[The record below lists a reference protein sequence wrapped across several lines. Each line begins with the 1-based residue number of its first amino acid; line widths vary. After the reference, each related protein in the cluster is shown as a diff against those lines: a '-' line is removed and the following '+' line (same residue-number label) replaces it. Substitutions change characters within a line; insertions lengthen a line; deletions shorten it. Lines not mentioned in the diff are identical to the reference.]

1 MSSGRD
7 RGGYSVTRR
16 LGTAFGV
23 LIGLILLVAGG
34 VLTGAFIGHATSDVI
49 VDRLQPALIDNLR
62 LHREAADIQR
72 SMRGYLITGDQK
84 QLDAYRSAREAYP
97 AILATALRHG
107 DPETDQ
113 NLRTQARQLQ
123 AYLRITEQQEKAR
136 PRSEQA
142 AQLTRKANVPY
153 SAFEA
158 TNHELEVQLTK
169 EARRLDHR
177 SDRIVRVS
185 FAGVGALL
193 IAALATA
200 VYTSLRTTRALARP
214 LKGVERTLGRL
225 TAGEHSARAKEQGP
239 AEIRAVA
246 RSVNT
251 LADESDRL
259 RRIEEERGQ
268 LSKTARDVGIRIR
281 ERLDVDQVLDVT
293 CTGMGEGLDADYAFV
308 LLSDGDKPTVPVSRA
323 WSADQGLLPTEEQRA
338 LPPVPAEVIRDHY
351 RRGTTWTI
359 DDLSDYLAET
369 TPLPGAPGSFGK
381 TGMPEENR
389 DAAASL
395 GLVSVVLIP
404 LGVGEEPMGAVALAR
419 TRPGHRWRAVE
430 IEIAESMVAGVGRA
444 LHNSMLY
451 GQEARLVEKLRALDQ
466 AKSDFLSTVS
476 HELRTPLTSIVGY
489 IELLKDDDT
498 GPLAE
503 PQRRML
509 DIVDRNANRL
519 RALIED
525 LLTLSRIEAGTFSS
539 QKSEIDLRRL
549 VTSAVDTIKPAAEAG
564 SVRLEIDCPEVPLVL
579 EADSD
584 QLDRVLMNLL
594 SNAVKF
600 TPSGGLVRVEAA
612 ADDGHAVLSVSDTG
626 IGIPEEE
633 RKQLFSRFFRAS
645 NAVDAAIPGTGL
657 GLTIVNTIVTNH
669 GGTTE
674 VHSQEGEGTTV
685 TARLPLVAAPE
696 VVQATP

>member
-1 MSSGRD
+1 MSGGRD

-23 LIGLILLVAGG
+23 LIGLIVLVAAG
-34 VLTGAFIGHATSDVI
+34 VLAGAFIGHATTDAI
-49 VDRLQPALIDNLR
+49 VDRIQPTLIDNLR
-62 LHREAADIQR
+62 LHRAAADVQR

-84 QLDAYRSAREAYP
+84 QLDTYRAAREAYP
-97 AILATALRHG
+97 AILAEALKSG
-107 DPETDQ
+107 GPEADR
-113 NLRTQARQLQ
+113 NLRTQAQQLQ
-123 AYLRITEQQEKAR
+123 AYLRVVEQQERAT

-142 AQLTRKANVPY
+142 ARLTRKATVPY
-153 SAFEA
+153 EAFEA
-158 TNHELEVQLTK
+158 SNHELEDQLTAD
-169 EARRLDHR
+169 ARRLDR
-177 SDRIVRVS
+177 RADRIVRVS
-185 FAGVGALL
+185 VAAVGALL
-193 IAALATA
+193 IAAIAAA
-200 VYTSLRTTRALARP
+200 VYTSLRTTRALVRP
-214 LKGVERTLGRL
+214 LKGVEHTLGRL
-225 TAGEHSARAKEQGP
+225 TAGEHSARAEQQGP
-239 AEIRAVA
+239 AEMCAVA

-259 RRIEEERGQ
+259 REIEEERRR
-268 LSKTARDVGIRIR
+268 LSGIARGVGIRIR

-293 CTGMGEGLDADYAFV
+293 CTGMGEGLDADYLFV
-308 LLSDGDKPTVPVSRA
+308 LLCDGDKPTVPVTRA
-323 WSADQGLLPTEEQRA
+323 WSAEQGLLTTEQQSA

-351 RRGTTWTI
+351 RRGTIWSI
-359 DDLSDYLAET
+359 DNLSDYLAET
-369 TPLPGAPGSFGK
+369 TPVPGAPGSFGEA
-381 TGMPEENR
+381 GMPEENR
-389 DAAASL
+389 NAAAAL
-395 GLVSVVLIP
+395 GLVSVVFIP
-404 LGVGEEPMGAVALAR
+404 LGVGEEPMGAVVLGG
-419 TRPGHRWRAVE
+419 TRPERRWRAVE

-489 IELLKDDDT
+489 VELLKDDET
-498 GPLAE
+498 GPLSE
-503 PQRRML
+503 PQHRML

-539 QKSEIDLRRL
+539 QKGEVDLRRL
-549 VTSAVDTIKPAAEAG
+549 VASAVDTIRPAAEAA

-579 EADSD
+579 EADSE

-600 TPSGGLVRVEAA
+600 TPGGGHVRVEAA
-612 ADDGHAVLSVSDTG
+612 ADDGHAVLSVSDSG
-626 IGIPEEE
+626 IGIPEKE

-674 VHSQEGEGTTV
+674 VRSQEGEGTTV
-685 TARLPLVAAPE
+685 TARLPLVAAE
-696 VVQATP
+696 ETVQAP

>member
-1 MSSGRD
+1 MSGD
-7 RGGYSVTRR
+7 RELGGYSVTRR

-23 LIGLILLVAGG
+23 LIGLILLVAAG
-34 VLTGAFIGHATSDVI
+34 VLTAAFIGHGVADEI
-49 VDRLQPALIDNLR
+49 VDRTQPAIADNLR
-62 LHREAADIQR
+62 LNHKAADMQR
-72 SMRGYLITGDQK
+72 SMRGYLLTGDRQ
-84 QLDAYRSAREAYP
+84 QLDAYRTAREEYP
-97 AILATALRHG
+97 AVLAAALEHG
-107 DPETDQ
+107 GPEADR
-113 NLRTQARQLQ
+113 NLRTQAQQLQ
-123 AYLRITEQQEKAR
+123 AYLRIADLQERAT

-142 AQLTRKANVPY
+142 ARLSRRGTVLFD
-153 SAFEA
+153 AFEA
-158 TNHELEVQLTK
+158 TNHELEDQLT
-169 EARRLDHR
+169 EETRRLDHR
-177 SDRIVRVS
+177 GDRIVRASV
-185 FAGVGALL
+185 AGVSALL

-214 LKGVERTLGRL
+214 LKSVEHTLGRL
-225 TAGEHSARAKEQGP
+225 TAGDLSARAGQQGP
-239 AEIRAVA
+239 TEIRAVA

-251 LADESDRL
+251 LADESERL
-259 RRIEEERGQ
+259 RGIEEDQGR
-268 LSKTARDVGIRIR
+268 LSRIARDVGIRIR

-293 CTGMGEGLDADYAFV
+293 CTGMGKGLDADYIFV
-308 LLSDGDKPTVPVSRA
+308 LLSDGDKPTVPVARA
-323 WSADQGLLPTEEQRA
+323 WSADQGLLPAEQQRA
-338 LPPVPAEVIRDHY
+338 LPPVPTEVIRDHY
-351 RRGTTWTI
+351 HRGTTWTI
-359 DDLSDYLAET
+359 DNLSDYLAET
-369 TPLPGAPGSFGK
+369 TPVPGAPGSFGEM
-381 TGMPEENR
+381 GMPEENR
-389 DAAASL
+389 AAAAAL
-395 GLVSVVLIP
+395 GLVSVVFIP
-404 LGVGEEPMGAVALAR
+404 LGVGEEPIGAVVLGG
-419 TRPGHRWRAVE
+419 TRPERRWRPVE

-489 IELLKDDDT
+489 IELLKDDET
-498 GPLAE
+498 GPLSE

-509 DIVDRNANRL
+509 DVVDRNANRL

-539 QKSEIDLRRL
+539 QKSEVDLRRL
-549 VTSAVDTIKPAAEAG
+549 VASAVDTIRPAAEAG
-564 SVRLEIDCPEVPLVL
+564 SVRLEVDCPEVPLVL

-600 TPSGGLVRVEAA
+600 TPTGGQVRVQAA

-626 IGIPEEE
+626 IGIPEKE

-645 NAVDAAIPGTGL
+645 NAVEAAIPGTGL

-674 VHSQEGEGTTV
+674 VRSQEGEGTTV
-685 TARLPLVAAPE
+685 TARLPLVAVDESAQGP
-696 VVQATP
+696 

>member
-1 MSSGRD
+1 MSGGREL
-7 RGGYSVTRR
+7 GGYSVTRR

-23 LIGLILLVAGG
+23 LIGLILLVAAG
-34 VLTGAFIGHATSDVI
+34 VLTASSIAHGASDEI
-49 VDRLQPALIDNLR
+49 IDRTQPALADNLR
-62 LHREAADIQR
+62 LHGHAADMQR
-72 SMRGYLITGDQK
+72 SMRGFLLTGDQK
-84 QLDAYRSAREAYP
+84 QLDAYRTAREEYP
-97 AILATALRHG
+97 AVLASAVEDG
-107 DPETDQ
+107 SPETDR
-113 NLRTQARQLQ
+113 NLRTQAQQLE
-123 AYLRITEQQEKAR
+123 AYLRIADQQMRARPGSEKAAR
-136 PRSEQA
+136 
-142 AQLTRKANVPY
+142 LTRMGTVLYN
-153 SAFEA
+153 AFDA
-158 TNHELEVQLTK
+158 TNHKLEVQLTE
-169 EARRLDHR
+169 EAQRLDDR
-177 SDRIVRVS
+177 ADRIVHVNL
-185 FAGVGALL
+185 AGVSALL
-193 IAALATA
+193 VAAIAAA
-200 VYTSLRTTRALARP
+200 VYTSLRTTRALVRP
-214 LKGVERTLGRL
+214 LKGVEKTLGRL
-225 TAGEHSARAKEQGP
+225 TAGEHSARAEQQGP

-251 LADESDRL
+251 LAEESDRL
-259 RRIEEERGQ
+259 RRIEEERRR
-268 LSKTARDVGIRIR
+268 LSGIARDVGIRIR
-281 ERLDVDQVLDVT
+281 ERLDVDQVLEVT
-293 CTGMGEGLDADYAFV
+293 CAGMGEGLDADYIFV

-323 WSADQGLLPTEEQRA
+323 WSAEQGLLPTEEQRA

-351 RRGTTWTI
+351 RRGTTWSI
-359 DDLSDYLAET
+359 NDLSDYLSDT
-369 TPLPGAPGSFGK
+369 TPVPGAPGSFGK
-381 TGMPEENR
+381 AGIPEENR
-389 DAAASL
+389 DAAASM
-395 GLVSVVLIP
+395 GLVSVVFIP
-404 LGVGEEPMGAVALAR
+404 LGVGEEPMGAVVLAR
-419 TRPGHRWRAVE
+419 TRPEHRWRAVD
-430 IEIAESMVAGVGRA
+430 IDIAESMVAGVGRA

-498 GPLAE
+498 GPLLE

-539 QKSEIDLRRL
+539 QKSEIDLRQL

-696 VVQATP
+696 VVQAP